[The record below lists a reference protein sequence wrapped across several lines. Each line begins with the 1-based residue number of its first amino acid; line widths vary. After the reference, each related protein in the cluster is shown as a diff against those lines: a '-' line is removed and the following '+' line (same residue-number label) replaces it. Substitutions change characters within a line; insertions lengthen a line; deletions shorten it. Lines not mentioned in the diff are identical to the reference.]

1 MGRVVSYNEDVP
13 RCTFCGKTEHQ
24 VRKLVAGPNA
34 SICDECIACLLY
46 TSVRYREIPVPST
59 LADYG
64 IGVEFEA
71 GERALGDAFSAGL
84 GSDAESRI
92 ATGWIMMLYAHEL
105 RIDWDSNWRCVAFA
119 RLPLETAENDSL
131 TPGMY
136 WDDMCD
142 YFDGIEPDSVSG
154 TVTVTQNTAFGSMA
168 GSTSAGC
175 EIRVSWTPL
184 DGTGPDGTMDAGAQV
199 RSWAAFIR
207 STIRF
212 EEDDAS

>member
-1 MGRVVSYNEDVP
+1 MADIYAFPTGESNDGRPVRPQGVPDEVWAAVESVSTMKRIHD
-13 RCTFCGKTEHQ
+13 
-24 VRKLVAGPNA
+24 
-34 SICDECIACLLY
+34 
-46 TSVRYREIPVPST
+46 VRYREIPVPST

-168 GSTSAGC
+168 GSPTPRHDGRLHQR
-175 EIRVSWTPL
+175 RV
-184 DGTGPDGTMDAGAQV
+184 
-199 RSWAAFIR
+199 
-207 STIRF
+207 
-212 EEDDAS
+212 

>member
-1 MGRVVSYNEDVP
+1 MTCAIGRV
-13 RCTFCGKTEHQ
+13 
-24 VRKLVAGPNA
+24 
-34 SICDECIACLLY
+34 
-46 TSVRYREIPVPST
+46 PVPST

-136 WDDMCD
+136 WDDMCR
-142 YFDGIEPDSVSG
+142 SCSTASG
-154 TVTVTQNTAFGSMA
+154 R
-168 GSTSAGC
+168 
-175 EIRVSWTPL
+175 IRYP
-184 DGTGPDGTMDAGAQV
+184 AQ
-199 RSWAAFIR
+199 SP
-207 STIRF
+207 
-212 EEDDAS
+212 

>member
-1 MGRVVSYNEDVP
+1 MADIYAFPTGESNDGRPVRPQGVPDEVWAAVESVSTMKRIHD
-13 RCTFCGKTEHQ
+13 
-24 VRKLVAGPNA
+24 
-34 SICDECIACLLY
+34 
-46 TSVRYREIPVPST
+46 VRYREIPVPST

-154 TVTVTQNTAFGSMA
+154 TVTVTGVSVITMLYTSIPPSAKRLMPSKTANRIIVILIF
-168 GSTSAGC
+168 
-175 EIRVSWTPL
+175 L
-184 DGTGPDGTMDAGAQV
+184 
-199 RSWAAFIR
+199 FR
-207 STIRF
+207 STRIHSF
-212 EEDDAS
+212 LIYK